1 MPDLNKIMP
10 FLLLWIPWGMAVR
23 ELARHVQHGEM
34 REYLRKSSE
43 DHREATR
50 RTTLARHP
58 ISYRLLLVFYSAITL
73 LVPALTAYVLL
84 TP

>member
-23 ELARHVQHGEM
+23 ELVRHFKDGYM

-43 DHREATR
+43 DYRNTTR
-50 RTTLARHP
+50 RTTLAEHP
-58 ISYRLLLVFYSAITL
+58 VSYRLLLAFYGFVTVV
-73 LVPALTAYVLL
+73 VPALTAYVLL
-84 TP
+84 NP